1 MAKVYEIVKYGDPVL
16 RKQTEPIGE
25 VTEEIRVLAQ
35 DMFATMQAAHG
46 VGLAGPQIGL
56 SKAICVV
63 EIPADY
69 DVEEEGGPR
78 LNRDDLLKMAMV
90 NPKIVAASD
99 DVWKMSEGCLSFP
112 EITGA
117 VERPWSVTV
126 EFVDLDGKARREEVH
141 GFLAR
146 ACQHEIDHLN
156 GKVFVDRMS
165 YARRL
170 ALKGKLKRLK
180 AETEGA

>member
-16 RKQTEPIGE
+16 RQQTEPIAE
-25 VTEEIRVLAQ
+25 VTDDIRALAK
-35 DMFATMQAAHG
+35 DMFATMQAARG

-63 EIPADY
+63 EIPTDY

-78 LNRDDLLKMAMV
+78 LNRDELLKMALI
-90 NPKIVAASD
+90 NPRIVAESD

-112 EITGA
+112 DITGA
-117 VERPWSVTV
+117 VERPWSVTI
-126 EFVDLDGKARREEVH
+126 EFVDLQGTPRREEVH

-180 AETEGA
+180 AETEGT